1 MNPKGVADG
10 KLVNIPAPAL
20 VSMGRRS
27 IESSSHLRNSAI
39 NRVAIFFAGKSAEK
53 GKAGKYTEA
62 SAKVS
67 EPKSCREKPLRLG

>member
-39 NRVAIFFAGKSAEK
+39 KVVAISFVGKSAEFGK
-53 GKAGKYTEA
+53 G
-62 SAKVS
+62 
-67 EPKSCREKPLRLG
+67 

>member
-27 IESSSHLRNSAI
+27 TESSSHLRNSAI
-39 NRVAIFFAGKSAEK
+39 KSVIIFFAGKSAEN
-53 GKAGKYTEA
+53 GKVRKYTEA
-62 SAKVS
+62 SADGRVLKAA
-67 EPKSCREKPLRLG
+67 EKNL